1 MGSRAEV
8 QSVFRR
14 HKVRCVSR
22 MEERRAVLTLAVF
35 VKAKFHTQSHL
46 NNPPFCSDTLS
57 LISYYAAINY
67 MCKKIE

>member
-1 MGSRAEV
+1 
-8 QSVFRR
+8 
-14 HKVRCVSR
+14 
-22 MEERRAVLTLAVF
+22 MEDRRAVLTLAVF